1 MRYCHPPCC
10 QQWSDPGSSGAS
22 VRNRGGSVAVTTEPR
37 VGDPTGCGDVWG
49 ASTFARLLA
58 GDILEAAMAEG
69 NRLGGLN
76 VDHRGARGLCDHFS
90 EVPNHHGRGP
100 EDARGH
106 A

>member
-1 MRYCHPPCC
+1 M
-10 QQWSDPGSSGAS
+10 
-22 VRNRGGSVAVTTEPR
+22 TTDPR

-58 GDILEAAMAEG
+58 GDALEAAMAEG

-76 VDHRGARGLCDHFS
+76 VVHRGARGLWGHLS
-90 EVPNHHGRGP
+90 EVPGRLGP
-100 EDARGH
+100 GHEDLRGS